1 MFFFEQNDIIQ
12 SQTHPAT
19 NAAIAMSCA
28 AVRSG
33 DDDATTST
41 ADQCPPVVEG
51 YTPPAPSIPAKPK
64 KQFTIK
70 EAWAREAY
78 FNRLQLNA

>member
-1 MFFFEQNDIIQ
+1 MP
-12 SQTHPAT
+12 S
-19 NAAIAMSCA
+19 A

-33 DDDATTST
+33 DDATSSST
-41 ADQCPPVVEG
+41 ADCPVVEG

-64 KQFTIK
+64 NQFTIK